1 MALLLV
7 YQDSDLKGSHETYK
21 RLDKYTSNAFSTMC
35 DVVEETHLFDVVN
48 HGDLWNNNILFYQDS
63 NSNLTHLK
71 FVDLQVRQK

>member
-1 MALLLV
+1 
-7 YQDSDLKGSHETYK
+7 
-21 RLDKYTSNAFSTMC
+21 MC

-71 FVDLQVRQK
+71 FVDLQVWE